1 MVRLPIAVVLF
12 CLVGLAANAAPDCDS
27 GTADAKAIVFAANDD
42 ASQAALQLTITDAFD
57 HVAMIY
63 IRGMRFDDPQCLAA
77 TFSMGGLNYRIA
89 ADDNSVTPRR
99 TLAGGPDGGRN
110 VFLFATLRPEAAVQ
124 AFRVSKV
131 NGAGGIIAFAQVH
144 RSDLI
149 YVLAAS
155 PNREARW
162 EIFGFYDKI
171 PDTGRLAQAMCEAVL
186 GSLPVIATFRT
197 GDKEVELKGVSVASA
212 LSDIDANG
220 PCTVGSP

>member
-1 MVRLPIAVVLF
+1 MTRVPVAVFLF
-12 CLVGLAANAAPDCDS
+12 CLVASAAKAAPACDS
-27 GTADAKAIVFAANDD
+27 GAADAKAIVFAANDD
-42 ASQAALQLTITDAFD
+42 ASQAALQLTIADAFD
-57 HVAMIY
+57 RVAMIY
-63 IRGMRFDDPQCLAA
+63 VRAMRFDDPECLAA
-77 TFSMGGLNYRIA
+77 SFSIGGLDYRIA

-124 AFRVSKV
+124 AFRVSRV
-131 NGAGGIIAFAQVH
+131 NGAGGFIAFAQIH

-197 GDKEVELKGVSVASA
+197 ADKDVELKGISAASA
-212 LSDIDANG
+212 LSDIDTNG
-220 PCTVGSP
+220 PCKVGPP